1 MTNIGAMRARE
12 RRTKS
17 REVYLSLV
25 RLTEALTGEFQG
37 LFKQHGLT
45 LAQFNVLRILR
56 GGAAEGVTCQDIG
69 ERLLN
74 RVPDVTRLIDR
85 METAGLVRRARA
97 ADDRRKVLVTLTS
110 AGRALVDELDDPVD
124 ALHAAQLEHLSDTA
138 LTDLDKRLR
147 AALGATTPGG

>member
-1 MTNIGAMRARE
+1 MRPRE

-37 LFKQHGLT
+37 LFKEHGLT

-56 GGAAEGVTCQDIG
+56 GGESEGVTCQDIG

-97 ADDRRKVLVTLTS
+97 ADDRRKVLVTLTP
-110 AGRALVDELDDPVD
+110 AGRELVDELDGPVD
-124 ALHAAQLEHLSDTA
+124 TLHVAQLEHLSDTA

-147 AALGATTPGG
+147 AALGVTTPGG